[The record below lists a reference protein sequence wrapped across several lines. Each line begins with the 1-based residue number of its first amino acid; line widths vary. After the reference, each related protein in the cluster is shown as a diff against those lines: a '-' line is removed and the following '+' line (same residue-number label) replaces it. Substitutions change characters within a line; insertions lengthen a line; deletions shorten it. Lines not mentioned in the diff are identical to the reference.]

1 MATPATRLFEKLL
14 IANRGEIALR
24 VIRAAREMGIPTV
37 AIHST
42 ADGDSLHVRLA
53 DESICVGPASLQQS
67 YLNVPSI
74 MSAAEITG
82 ADAIHPGYGFLSE
95 NASFAGVCE
104 TCGVTFI
111 GPTAAN
117 IRLLGNKI
125 EARAAA
131 RRAGMPLLP
140 GSDGALESPQ
150 QAIKLVHEIG
160 LPVIIKAAAG
170 GGGRGMKIIRDTTNV
185 ERAIEAAASE
195 AAAAFGDGALFLE
208 RYIETPHHIEIQ
220 VVADHHGN
228 VVHLGERECSVQ
240 RRHQK
245 LIEESPSTVLDDDLR
260 QRMGHDAVRLLE
272 TVGYRSLGTVEMLLD
287 EKGQYYFME
296 VNTRVQVEHPVT
308 ESVTGIDLVQL
319 QLRLA
324 AGEKLPFTQGEVRLH
339 GHAIECRI
347 MAEDPNNFA
356 PSPGTITAYH
366 EPGGF
371 GVRVD
376 SAVCEHFK
384 VLPAYDSLLAK
395 LIAYG
400 ETRPEAIARMQRAL
414 HEYIIEGVRT
424 TIPFHQRALDSALFV
439 DGNYDTTF
447 VQKLRAAEA
456 KAAGTAK
463 ASGAAAG

>member
-1 MATPATRLFEKLL
+1 
-14 IANRGEIALR
+14 
-24 VIRAAREMGIPTV
+24 V
-37 AIHST
+37 
-42 ADGDSLHVRLA
+42 
-53 DESICVGPASLQQS
+53 
-67 YLNVPSI
+67 
-74 MSAAEITG
+74 
-82 ADAIHPGYGFLSE
+82 HPGYGFLSE
-95 NASFAGVCE
+95 NAAFARACRDAGIVFVGPSPEAIDALGHKSAAKQLALRIGVPCLR
-104 TCGVTFI
+104 GYA
-111 GPTAAN
+111 GPAQDLDTLVA
-117 IRLLGNKI
+117 
-125 EARAAA
+125 EARRIGA
-131 RRAGMPLLP
+131 PLM
-140 GSDGALESPQ
+140 
-150 QAIKLVHEIG
+150 
-160 LPVIIKAAAG
+160 IKAAAG
-170 GGGRGMKIIRDTTNV
+170 GGGRGMKIIRDTANV

-208 RYIETPHHIEIQ
+208 RYVETPHHIEIQ

-245 LIEESPSTVLDDDLR
+245 LIEESPSTMLDDELR
-260 QRMGHDAVRLLE
+260 QRMGQAAVKLLE
-272 TVGYRSLGTVEMLLD
+272 TVGYRSLGTVEMLVD

-308 ESVTGIDLVQL
+308 EYVTGIDLVQL

-324 AGEKLPFTQGEVRLH
+324 AGEKLPFGQGDVQLR

-384 VLPAYDSLLAK
+384 VSPAYDSLLAK

-400 ETRPEAIARMQRAL
+400 ETRPQAIARMQRAL

-424 TIPFHQRALDSALFV
+424 TIPFHQRALDSRLFV
-439 DGNYDTTF
+439 DGKYDTTF
-447 VQKLRAAEA
+447 VTKLREAEA
-456 KAAGTAK
+456 KANAGNK
-463 ASGAAAG
+463 ASAAEVQ

>member
-1 MATPATRLFEKLL
+1 MFEKLL

-24 VIRAAREMGIPTV
+24 VIRAARELGIPTV

-42 ADGDSLHVRLA
+42 ADADSLHVRLA
-53 DESICVGPASLQQS
+53 DESICVGPASVQQS

-74 MSAAEITG
+74 MSAAEVIG

-104 TCGVTFI
+104 TCGIAFI

-140 GSDGALESPQ
+140 GSDGALENPR
-150 QAIKLVHEIG
+150 QAAKLVQEIG
-160 LPVIIKAAAG
+160 LPVILKAAAG
-170 GGGRGMKIIRDTTNV
+170 GGGRGMKIIRDTQNL
-185 ERAIEAAASE
+185 ERALEAAASE
-195 AAAAFGDGALFLE
+195 AAASFGDGSLFLE
-208 RYIETPHHIEIQ
+208 RYIDEPHHIEIQ
-220 VVADHHGN
+220 VVADQHGN
-228 VVHLGERECSVQ
+228 AVHLGERECSVQ

-245 LIEESPSTVLDDDLR
+245 LIEESPSPALDDGLR
-260 QRMGHDAVRLLE
+260 QRMGQAAVRLLE
-272 TVGYRSLGTVEMLLD
+272 SVGYRSLGTVEMLLD
-287 EKGQYYFME
+287 DQGCFYFME
-296 VNTRVQVEHPVT
+296 VNTRIQVEHPVT
-308 ESVTGIDLVQL
+308 EAVTGIDLVQL

-324 AGEKLPFTQGEVRLH
+324 AGEKLPFAQDAVRLR
-339 GHAIECRI
+339 GHAIECRV

-395 LIAYG
+395 LIARG
-400 ETRPEAIARMQRAL
+400 ETRPQAIARMQRAL

-424 TIPFHQRALDSALFV
+424 TIPFHQRALDSKLFASG
-439 DGNYDTTF
+439 DYNTTF
-447 VQKLRAAEA
+447 VQKLRESEA
-456 KAAGTAK
+456 KANGK
-463 ASGAAAG
+463 KQASAADAQ